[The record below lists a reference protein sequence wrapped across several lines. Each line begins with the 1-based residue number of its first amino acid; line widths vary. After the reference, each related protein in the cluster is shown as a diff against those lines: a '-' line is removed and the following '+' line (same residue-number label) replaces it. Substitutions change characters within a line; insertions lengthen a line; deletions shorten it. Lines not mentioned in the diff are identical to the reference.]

1 MGDTDIGPILL
12 AAQSA
17 DPAVRQPAEQQL
29 EAAKASNLVCR
40 PSALARTR
48 ARPHCLSLRVPR

>member
-40 PSALARTR
+40 PSA
-48 ARPHCLSLRVPR
+48 RPVPALGHIA